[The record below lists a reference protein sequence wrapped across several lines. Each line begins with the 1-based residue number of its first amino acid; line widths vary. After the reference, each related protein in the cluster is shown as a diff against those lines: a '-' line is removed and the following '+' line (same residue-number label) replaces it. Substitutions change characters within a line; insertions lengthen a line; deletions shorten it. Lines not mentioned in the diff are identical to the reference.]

1 METIEFTEKEFT
13 KCCNEYANLVLKGL
27 LKEIK
32 KDSGPM
38 DRDGRGIHCV
48 VTEQIEWH
56 FGRMKKMLKDMEKKP
71 LRG

>member
-1 METIEFTEKEFT
+1 MKTLEFTEKEF
-13 KCCNEYANLVLKGL
+13 KQCCNEYANIVLKGL

-38 DRDGRGIHCV
+38 ESDGKGIPGV
-48 VTEQIEWH
+48 VTKQIEWH
-56 FGRMKKMLKDMEKKP
+56 FSRVKKMLKNMEKKP

>member
-1 METIEFTEKEFT
+1 MTIYEFTEKEFQ

-38 DRDGRGIHCV
+38 DSSGRGIPGV
-48 VTEQIEWH
+48 GTKQIEWH
-56 FGRMKKMLKDMEKKP
+56 FSRMKKMLKDMEKKP